1 MSPANPLP
9 EGKRRR
15 AALSP
20 LARGYWRHFH
30 RIRKAIPW
38 KSRASPGSW
47 RQNAPPSSSRC
58 AIRCRSRS
66 LMSRCAYARMAS
78 QSLRKS
84 LRPAKPASKWRPWSP
99 SPWLRSLCTTC
110 LRLLTRASKFA
121 RSFWSARAGAR
132 AENTGDTIVAPNK
145 FMADNV
151 KLLLVDD
158 NPMVLGMLQQALS
171 PLAHVTTA
179 TDAADALLKA
189 VDDAP
194 DLLLC
199 DYRMPGMDGR
209 QLVEKLKSRPATAN
223 FSTLLMASKADI
235 AERLSPQDA
244 ADDYLE
250 KPFYLKDAIRRVK
263 RMIDRIALEKMAKT
277 APSDGVVRGSLSQM
291 NVIDLMQSLEMGRKS
306 CRLSLSNEG
315 DKCEVFFVEGQVKH
329 ATYGSLVGDEAVF
342 KVLRWTG
349 GSFQLDFEGKTDK
362 ETTQLNTQGLLM
374 EGLRLLDESSRDG
387 GAESEPAA
395 APAQTMQDPFA
406 SAPPAS
412 ASSAQTPSAPA
423 VSSPPSAPAHK
434 HRREEEE
441 DVLLDG

>member
-1 MSPANPLP
+1 
-9 EGKRRR
+9 
-15 AALSP
+15 
-20 LARGYWRHFH
+20 
-30 RIRKAIPW
+30 
-38 KSRASPGSW
+38 
-47 RQNAPPSSSRC
+47 
-58 AIRCRSRS
+58 
-66 LMSRCAYARMAS
+66 
-78 QSLRKS
+78 
-84 LRPAKPASKWRPWSP
+84 
-99 SPWLRSLCTTC
+99 
-110 LRLLTRASKFA
+110 
-121 RSFWSARAGAR
+121 
-132 AENTGDTIVAPNK
+132 
-145 FMADNV
+145 MADNV

-189 VDDAP
+189 VDDVP

-209 QLVEKLKSRPATAN
+209 QLVEKLRSRPATAN
-223 FSTLLMASKADI
+223 FSTVLMAGKADI

-315 DKCEVFFVEGQVKH
+315 EKCEVFFVEGQVKH

-374 EGLRLLDESSRDG
+374 EGLRLLDESQRDG
-387 GAESEPAA
+387 GGEPEPAA
-395 APAQTMQDPFA
+395 PPAAETAPAAKPAPFGDA
-406 SAPPAS
+406 G
-412 ASSAQTPSAPA
+412 
-423 VSSPPSAPAHK
+423 
-434 HRREEEE
+434 RGREEEE